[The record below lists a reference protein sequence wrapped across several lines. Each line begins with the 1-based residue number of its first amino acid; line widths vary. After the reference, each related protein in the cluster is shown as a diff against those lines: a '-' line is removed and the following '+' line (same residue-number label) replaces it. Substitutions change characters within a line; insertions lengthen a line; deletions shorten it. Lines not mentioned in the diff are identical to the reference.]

1 LAGVNV
7 IDSVQV
13 LPDASVADAQ
23 FEVPVPAAKSPDA
36 APSVRI
42 STLLTVPANV
52 AVTVTP

>member
-13 LPDASVADAQ
+13 ALCASVADAQ
-23 FEVPVPAAKSPDA
+23 FDVPVPAAKSPEGE
-36 APSVRI
+36 PNVRI
-42 STLLTVPANV
+42 STLLTVPAND